1 MSQYNEKV
9 ALQRQILKAEEYVN
23 QPTCIHAHRLT
34 SMWYDNDQT
43 VKDVVKGVV
52 DVQYMDG
59 RIERTINETGRKYT
73 IVEGRVGE
81 DLVQE
86 VTRNLADSGKHLG

>member
-9 ALQRQILKAEEYVN
+9 ALQRQILKAEKYVN

-43 VKDVVKGVV
+43 VKDVADGVM
-52 DVQYMDG
+52 DIQYMDG
-59 RIERTINETGRKYT
+59 RVERTLKSGKKY
-73 IVEGRVGE
+73 ILVEGKKGAE
-81 DLVQE
+81 LVQE
-86 VTRNLADSGKHLG
+86 VTRNLADSGKQLG

>member
-43 VKDVVKGVV
+43 VKDVADGVM
-52 DVQYMDG
+52 DIQYMDG
-59 RIERTINETGRKYT
+59 RVERTLKSGKKY
-73 IVEGRVGE
+73 ILVEGKIGAE
-81 DLVQE
+81 LVQE

>member
-43 VKDVVKGVV
+43 VKDVADGVM
-52 DVQYMDG
+52 DIQYMDG
-59 RIERTINETGRKYT
+59 RVERTLKCGKKY
-73 IVEGRVGE
+73 ILVEGKKGAE
-81 DLVQE
+81 LVQE
-86 VTRNLADSGKHLG
+86 VTRNLADSGKQLG

>member
-23 QPTCIHAHRLT
+23 LPTCIHAHRLT

-43 VKDVVKGVV
+43 VKDVADGVM
-52 DVQYMDG
+52 DIQYMDG
-59 RIERTINETGRKYT
+59 RVERTLKSGKKY
-73 IVEGRVGE
+73 ILVEGKKGAE
-81 DLVQE
+81 LVQE

>member
-43 VKDVVKGVV
+43 VKEWAKENG
-52 DVQYMDG
+52 YS
-59 RIERTINETGRKYT
+59 TRKKRK
-73 IVEGRVGE
+73 I
-81 DLVQE
+81 
-86 VTRNLADSGKHLG
+86 K

>member
-43 VKDVVKGVV
+43 VKDVADGVM
-52 DVQYMDG
+52 DIQYMDG
-59 RIERTINETGRKYT
+59 RVERTLNSGKKY
-73 IVEGRVGE
+73 ILVEGKKGAE
-81 DLVQE
+81 LVQE

>member
-23 QPTCIHAHRLT
+23 HPTCIHAHRLT

-43 VKDVVKGVV
+43 VKDVADGVM
-52 DVQYMDG
+52 DIQYMDG
-59 RIERTINETGRKYT
+59 RVERTLKSGKKY
-73 IVEGRVGE
+73 ILVEGKKGAE
-81 DLVQE
+81 LVQE

>member
-9 ALQRQILKAEEYVN
+9 ALQRQILNAEEYVN

-43 VKDVVKGVV
+43 VKDVADGVM
-52 DVQYMDG
+52 DIQYMDG
-59 RIERTINETGRKYT
+59 RVERTLKSGKKY
-73 IVEGRVGE
+73 ILVEGKKGAE
-81 DLVQE
+81 LVQE

>member
-43 VKDVVKGVV
+43 VKDVADGVM
-52 DVQYMDG
+52 DIQYMDG
-59 RIERTINETGRKYT
+59 RVERTHKSGKKY
-73 IVEGRVGE
+73 ILVEGKKGAE
-81 DLVQE
+81 LVQE

>member
-43 VKDVVKGVV
+43 VKDVAYGVM
-52 DVQYMDG
+52 DIQYMDG
-59 RIERTINETGRKYT
+59 RVERTLKSGKKY
-73 IVEGRVGE
+73 ILVEGKKGAE
-81 DLVQE
+81 LVQE

>member
-9 ALQRQILKAEEYVN
+9 AIQRQILKAEEYVN

-43 VKDVVKGVV
+43 VKDVADGVM
-52 DVQYMDG
+52 DIQYMDG
-59 RIERTINETGRKYT
+59 RVERTLKSGKKY
-73 IVEGRVGE
+73 ILVEGKKGAE
-81 DLVQE
+81 LVQE
-86 VTRNLADSGKHLG
+86 VTRNLADSGKQLG

>member
-43 VKDVVKGVV
+43 VKDVADGVM
-52 DVQYMDG
+52 DIQYMDG
-59 RIERTINETGRKYT
+59 RVERTLKSGKKY
-73 IVEGRVGE
+73 ILVEGKKGAE
-81 DLVQE
+81 LVQE
-86 VTRNLADSGKHLG
+86 VTRNLADSCKHLG

>member
-43 VKDVVKGVV
+43 VKDVADGVM
-52 DVQYMDG
+52 DIQYMDG
-59 RIERTINETGRKYT
+59 RVERTLKSGKKY
-73 IVEGRVGE
+73 ILVEGKKGAE
-81 DLVQE
+81 LVQE
-86 VTRNLADSGKHLG
+86 VTRNLADSGKQLV

>member
-43 VKDVVKGVV
+43 VKDVADGVM
-52 DVQYMDG
+52 DIQYMDG
-59 RIERTINETGRKYT
+59 RVERTLKSGKKY
-73 IVEGRVGE
+73 ILVEGKKGAE
-81 DLVQE
+81 LVQE
-86 VTRNLADSGKHLG
+86 VTRNLADSGKHLW

>member
-1 MSQYNEKV
+1 MSQYNERV

-43 VKDVVKGVV
+43 VKDVADGVM
-52 DVQYMDG
+52 DIQYMDG
-59 RIERTINETGRKYT
+59 RVERTLKSGKKY
-73 IVEGRVGE
+73 ILVEGKKGAE
-81 DLVQE
+81 LVQE
-86 VTRNLADSGKHLG
+86 VTRNLADSGKELA

>member
-43 VKDVVKGVV
+43 VKDVADGVM
-52 DVQYMDG
+52 DIQYMDG
-59 RIERTINETGRKYT
+59 RVERTLKSGKKY
-73 IVEGRVGE
+73 ILVDGKKGAE
-81 DLVQE
+81 LVQE

>member
-43 VKDVVKGVV
+43 VKDVADGVM
-52 DVQYMDG
+52 DIQYMDG
-59 RIERTINETGRKYT
+59 RVERTLKSGKKY
-73 IVEGRVGE
+73 ILVDGKKGAE
-81 DLVQE
+81 LVQE
-86 VTRNLADSGKHLG
+86 VTRNLADSGKQLV

>member
-34 SMWYDNDQT
+34 SMWYDNHQT
-43 VKDVVKGVV
+43 VKDVADGVM
-52 DVQYMDG
+52 DIQYMDG
-59 RIERTINETGRKYT
+59 RVERTLKSGKKY
-73 IVEGRVGE
+73 ILVEGKKGAE
-81 DLVQE
+81 LVQE

>member
-43 VKDVVKGVV
+43 VKDVVDGVM
-52 DVQYMDG
+52 DIQYMDG
-59 RIERTINETGRKYT
+59 RVERTLKSGKKY
-73 IVEGRVGE
+73 ILVEGKKGAE
-81 DLVQE
+81 LVQE

>member
-34 SMWYDNDQT
+34 SMLYDYDQT
-43 VKDVVKGVV
+43 EKDVADGVM
-52 DVQYMDG
+52 DIQYMDG
-59 RIERTINETGRKYT
+59 RVERTLKSGKKY
-73 IVEGRVGE
+73 ILVEGKKGAE
-81 DLVQE
+81 LVQE

>member
-1 MSQYNEKV
+1 MSQYNERV
-9 ALQRQILKAEEYVN
+9 ALQRQILKAEKYVN

-43 VKDVVKGVV
+43 VKDVADGVM
-52 DVQYMDG
+52 DIQYMDG
-59 RIERTINETGRKYT
+59 RVERTLKSGKKY
-73 IVEGRVGE
+73 ILVEGKKGAE
-81 DLVQE
+81 LVQE

>member
-9 ALQRQILKAEEYVN
+9 ALQRQILKAEKYVN

-43 VKDVVKGVV
+43 VKDVADGVM
-52 DVQYMDG
+52 DIQYMDG
-59 RIERTINETGRKYT
+59 RVERTLKSGKKY
-73 IVEGRVGE
+73 ILVEGKKGAE
-81 DLVQE
+81 LVQE

>member
-43 VKDVVKGVV
+43 VKDVADGVM
-52 DVQYMDG
+52 DIQYMDG
-59 RIERTINETGRKYT
+59 RVERTLKSGKKY
-73 IVEGRVGE
+73 ILVEGKKGAE
-81 DLVQE
+81 LVQE
-86 VTRNLADSGKHLG
+86 VTRNLAASGKHLG

>member
-43 VKDVVKGVV
+43 VKDVADGVM
-52 DVQYMDG
+52 DIQYMDG
-59 RIERTINETGRKYT
+59 RVERTLKSGKKY
-73 IVEGRVGE
+73 ILVEGKKGAA
-81 DLVQE
+81 LVQE
-86 VTRNLADSGKHLG
+86 ISRNLMDSGKELA

>member
-43 VKDVVKGVV
+43 VKDVADGVM
-52 DVQYMDG
+52 DIQYMDG
-59 RIERTINETGRKYT
+59 RVERTLKSGKKY
-73 IVEGRVGE
+73 ILVEGKKGAE
-81 DLVQE
+81 LVQE
-86 VTRNLADSGKHLG
+86 VTRNLADTGKHLG

>member
-43 VKDVVKGVV
+43 VKDVADGVM
-52 DVQYMDG
+52 DIQYMDG
-59 RIERTINETGRKYT
+59 RVERTLKSGKKY
-73 IVEGRVGE
+73 ILVEGKKGAE
-81 DLVQE
+81 LVQE
-86 VTRNLADSGKHLG
+86 VTRNLADSGKQLG

>member
-43 VKDVVKGVV
+43 VKDVADGVM
-52 DVQYMDG
+52 DIQYMDG
-59 RIERTINETGRKYT
+59 RVERTLKSGKKY
-73 IVEGRVGE
+73 ILVEGKKGAE
-81 DLVQE
+81 LVQE